1 MEQRGD
7 ESYSK
12 SVRAKWFCCA
22 LKLSFLQLIC
32 KASLTSKSNLKF
44 TLLIVLLRLLMAL
57 RKNLLRI
64 DKAFETFGSLK
75 IRNFGYTQS
84 WLQLLRKSMSS
95 LSLFFLYANFSYFR
109 KSLTVNKCN
118 KELQCLKRTQSIGNL
133 FDPNSYLL
141 LTSAFLIDL

>member
-1 MEQRGD
+1 
-7 ESYSK
+7 
-12 SVRAKWFCCA
+12 
-22 LKLSFLQLIC
+22 
-32 KASLTSKSNLKF
+32 
-44 TLLIVLLRLLMAL
+44 MAL

-84 WLQLLRKSMSS
+84 CLQLLRKSISS
-95 LSLFFLYANFSYFR
+95 LSLFFLCVSFSYFR

-118 KELQCLKRTQSIGNL
+118 KELQYLKRTQSIGNL

-141 LTSAFLIDL
+141 LISAFLIDL